1 MRYCRH
7 CRVTLANDLET
18 CPLCDMETVCIDG
31 QFDEDYP
38 YVRSGFTRGM
48 LLRMLTFIAVVFIAA
63 SLLINHLVP
72 TESPWAIITAA
83 AIVYVWLNAMNS
95 LKAAPNP
102 ASILLVQLFTVS
114 GFVVLIDWF
123 TGWHH
128 WAITWVIPGL
138 IIMAALAL
146 LLMIVIK
153 PRRYRAYTIYQLV
166 IAVLGV
172 LSIFL
177 WVFGVSDVEWPVMA
191 AAGVSL
197 LCFVTMLVFSH
208 RRTGHELKKRFH
220 V

>member
-7 CRVTLANDLET
+7 CRVKLANDIES
-18 CPLCDMETVCIDG
+18 CPLCDMETDRTDDA
-31 QFDEDYP
+31 FDEDYP
-38 YVRSGFTRGM
+38 HVRSGFTRGM
-48 LLRMLTFIAVVFIAA
+48 LLKMLTFIAVVFIAA

-83 AIVYVWLNAMNS
+83 AIVYVWVNALNS

-114 GFVVLIDWF
+114 GFTVLIDWF
-123 TGWHH
+123 TGWYH
-128 WAITWVIPGL
+128 WSITWVIPGL
-138 IIMAALAL
+138 IVIAALVL

-172 LSIFL
+172 LSVFL
-177 WVFGVSDVEWPVMA
+177 WVFGVSDVEWPVMT

-197 LCFVTMLVFSH
+197 LSFVTMLVFSH

>member
-7 CRVTLANDLET
+7 CRVTLANDIEY
-18 CPLCDMETVCIDG
+18 CPLCDMQTDVTDDTFED
-31 QFDEDYP
+31 DYP
-38 YVRSGFTRGM
+38 YVRSGFSRSM
-48 LLRMLTFIAVVFIAA
+48 LLRLITFIAVVFIAA

-72 TESPWAIITAA
+72 TENPWAIITAA
-83 AIVYVWLNAMNS
+83 AIVYAWINTMNS

-114 GFVVLIDWF
+114 GFVVLVDWF
-123 TGWHH
+123 TGWNH
-128 WAITWVIPGL
+128 WSITYVIPGL
-138 IIMAALAL
+138 IIAAALAL

-153 PRRYRAYTIYQLV
+153 PRRYRAYTIYQLM

-197 LCFVTMLVFSH
+197 LCFVTMLVFAH
-208 RRTGHELKKRFH
+208 RHTGHELRKRFH